1 MFSEDGKLKEEFLPD
16 IGATDPRVDDLL
28 VMAENMFDENGKI
41 AEELLPDG
49 IGGDSGGVTDTRL
62 NDLLDDKGI
71 VKTANLPVTAILQ
84 TVMNTVL
91 DDDQKIQE
99 SFLPEDWVKGYVE
112 EYINEALGGEY

>member
-1 MFSEDGKLKEEFLPD
+1 MESALPE
-16 IGATDPRVDDLL
+16 IEATDPRVDDILEDVSTL
-28 VMAENMFDENGKI
+28 TAKFDTDGNIK
-41 AEELLPDG
+41 EEFLPEG

-112 EYINEALGGEY
+112 EYINEALRGEY